1 MRFVLL
7 FILILGRLDA
17 EANFTWTE
25 NCKTAYEYA
34 LKLNFKKAS
43 EFVEDEKKKNPTNKL
58 TIYIESQIDF
68 LNAFI
73 SERKSILDTLKENN
87 SERIDLL
94 KTQPENSPYQK
105 FIIAEMQ
112 LQCAVVRIKFEE
124 YFGAVYQIRSAYKL
138 LQENQQEFPQFIPN
152 LKGLGLIHVAVGS
165 IPKTFSWAGNLFG
178 LNGTV
183 REGIDELQTLYFE
196 STKQKEYSFI
206 KEEAIIMLTFLE
218 LNLDKRNRDLGKI
231 RNRYQNIETINSKPL
246 MLFSKCFFHTAAA
259 ENDSVIYLLSNRK
272 KDPTAFQ
279 LYYLDFMEGTAR
291 LNNLDFSAVE
301 NFEIYSRNYK
311 GNTYKKSVIQRE
323 AWIELLKGSTENYIK
338 IISSC
343 KIVKKD
349 ENFTDEDKQA
359 INEAKQG
366 IIPNKILLR
375 SRLLFDG
382 GYYNRALKELAGVPI
397 SNFPSQ
403 RDQIEFTYRLA
414 RIFEK
419 LNKRE
424 QSIEFYESTLKNG
437 ANYSYYFAANSSL
450 LLAQM
455 YENDGNIVKAK
466 EYFKKTL
473 SLRNHEYQNSI
484 DQKAKAGLNRLG
496 E

>member
-1 MRFVLL
+1 MRFAVL

-17 EANFTWTE
+17 FANFTWTD
-25 NCKTAYEYA
+25 NCKTAYDYT

-43 EFVEDEKKKNPTNKL
+43 EYIAVEKKKNPTNKL

-73 SERKSILDTLKENN
+73 SERKSILDTLKANN
-87 SERIDLL
+87 SKRIDQL
-94 KTQPENSPYQK
+94 KAHPENSPYQK
-105 FIIAEMQ
+105 FIVAELQ
-112 LQCAVVRIKFEE
+112 LQSAVVRIKFEE
-124 YFGAVYQIRSAYKL
+124 YLGAVYQIRSAYKL

-152 LKGLGLIHVAVGS
+152 LKGLGLIHAAVGS
-165 IPKTFSWAGNLFG
+165 IPKSFSWAGNLFG

-183 REGIDELQTLYFE
+183 RGGIDELQKLYIE
-196 STKQKEYSFI
+196 SSTHKEYSFV
-206 KEEAIIMLTFLE
+206 KEESIIMLTFLE
-218 LNLDKRNRDLGKI
+218 LNLDKRNRDYGKI
-231 RNRYQNIETINSKPL
+231 RMRYQNIEAINAKPL
-246 MLFSKCFFHTAAA
+246 MLFSKCFFHIAAA
-259 ENDSVIYLLSNRK
+259 ENDSVIYQLSNRK

-291 LNNLDFSAVE
+291 LNNLDFSALE
-301 NFEIYSRNYK
+301 NFESYSKNYK

-323 AWIELLKGSTENYIK
+323 AWIELLKGNTDNYQK
-338 IISSC
+338 IISTC
-343 KIVKKD
+343 KIVKKG

-359 INEAKQG
+359 INEANQG

-382 GYYNRALKELAGVPI
+382 GYYNRALNELAGIPI

-403 RDQIEFTYRLA
+403 RDRLEFTYRLA

-419 LNKRE
+419 LNKRD

-437 ANYSYYFAANSSL
+437 ASYSYYFAANSSL
-450 LLAQM
+450 LLAQL
-455 YENDGNIVKAK
+455 YENEGNFIKAK